1 MESCHT
7 HPEPHLANRGALG
20 VLLCDGCREAHVDE
34 APEDRV
40 QAQFEHVQ
48 KTDLQ
53 QGPVEGSVVYST
65 YLSVLPCPGRQGGPE
80 RLDII
85 TVLRHGSM
93 YQVYSWATLTRS
105 AGRPWNHNQQHH
117 HAS

>member
-1 MESCHT
+1 MESSLQRVQ
-7 HPEPHLANRGALG
+7 PHLASRGPLG
-20 VLLCDGCREAHVDE
+20 VLLFGGCRPAHVDE

-40 QAQFEHVQ
+40 QAQFDHIQ
-48 KTDLQ
+48 KTHLHPGQ
-53 QGPVEGSVVYST
+53 VEGSVVYST
-65 YLSVLPCPGRQGGPE
+65 YLSGLPCPGRQGGPE

-105 AGRPWNHNQQHH
+105 AGRPRQT
-117 HAS
+117 AS